1 MKDTVLKVEG
11 GTGLTSCLT
20 VRLAWAAHYQGI
32 LDSSTQFWM
41 YRDEENQDVSKEL
54 LADYIG
60 KHKPF
65 DFNFDDQYRYYDD
78 KEIKN
83 LYKIANDV
91 CKLSDTVYHKSCES
105 SVLLGDRTAVLY
117 RGNDKALETPATDY
131 DWMFRMAKES
141 GSDSFYVQT
150 DEIEFY
156 EQFKQNFPDTVR
168 WEEIPMINKDLTKF
182 VLPPLGERLQF
193 AINFLASLL
202 SMSQAKKVI
211 TTTGNTGLWLALY
224 REDTENFWQA
234 NSFQGSFRKL
244 K

>member
-1 MKDTVLKVEG
+1 MKDTVLKIDG
-11 GTGLTSCLT
+11 GTGVTSCLT
-20 VRLAWAAHYQGI
+20 VRLAWAAHNKGI
-32 LDSSTQFWM
+32 LDSSNQFWM
-41 YRDEENQDVSKEL
+41 YKDKPEENVSKEL
-54 LADYIG
+54 LALKNYPRKSFD
-60 KHKPF
+60 F
-65 DFNFDDQYRYYDD
+65 DFNCQYLWYDD
-78 KEIKN
+78 KKITSI
-83 LYKIANDV
+83 YKTANEV
-91 CKLSDTVYHKSCES
+91 CELSNIVYKKSCES
-105 SVLLGDRTAVLY
+105 SVILGDRTAVLY

-150 DEIEFY
+150 DESEFY
-156 EQFKQNFPDTVR
+156 EQFKKYFPNTVR

-182 VLPPLGERLQF
+182 VLPPVGERMQF

-211 TTTGNTGLWLALY
+211 TTTGNTGLWLALF
-224 REDTENFWQA
+224 RESTENFWQV